1 MYILDNLWHNKAL
14 MRCIRAFIF
23 VVINPYIVHGK
34 CLSIFV

>member
-1 MYILDNLWHNKAL
+1 MYILDILWHNKAL